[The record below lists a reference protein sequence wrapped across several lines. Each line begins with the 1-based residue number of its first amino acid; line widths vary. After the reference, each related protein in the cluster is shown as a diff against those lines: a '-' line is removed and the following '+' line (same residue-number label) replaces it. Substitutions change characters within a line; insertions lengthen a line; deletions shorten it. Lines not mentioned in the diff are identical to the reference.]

1 MRRRI
6 VPILIAALFIT
17 GSTFGFLQCSHDNI
31 ARVTIELQSVE
42 DAQYDQ
48 NATFMDR
55 VLSFFTSRA
64 YAGDY
69 YYTDTFNRVTIEVS
83 GPGMDTVTVELPP
96 TAGSHT
102 LEVPAGSDRT
112 FSVQA
117 YDGDLPKRGGMV
129 TTSLSPGDDSQ
140 VAIPMIPIPQIG
152 NAVMFDYQLIRVYPE
167 LVQLE
172 ITQILGYNL
181 YRSRSPEGE
190 FKFRTSEQ
198 LDAQNYDID
207 DEVIENGTYYYR
219 VSINTEVG
227 ESAMSRV
234 VPVVYQY

>member
-6 VPILIAALFIT
+6 APILIAALFAA
-17 GSTFGFLQCSHDNI
+17 GSTFGLLQCSHDNM
-31 ARVTIELQSVE
+31 ARVTIQLQSVE
-42 DAQYDQ
+42 EAQYDQ

-55 VLSFFTSRA
+55 LLGVFSSIA

-69 YYTDTFNRVTIEVS
+69 YYTDTFNRVTIEVT

-112 FSVQA
+112 FSVRA
-117 YDGDLPKRGGMV
+117 YDGDLPKRGGIV

-152 NAVMFDYQLIRVYPE
+152 NAVMFDYQLIKVYPE

-181 YRSRSPEGE
+181 YRSRSPDGE
-190 FKFRTSEQ
+190 FKFRSNSQ
-198 LDAQNYDID
+198 LDDQNYEID

-227 ESAMSRV
+227 ESALSQV
-234 VPVVYQY
+234 ASVVYEY